1 MRYIAI
7 AIFILFSFLP
17 AGMAFAAQTQSGVT
31 NTSQTQTGVQNTANT
46 GQNVTL
52 INPLGNC
59 VDNGSGNCLS
69 ALLTKILDFV
79 IRIGAIVIVFM
90 LIYIGYLFVM
100 ARGVPGEI
108 TKAKEALKW
117 TVIGALILLGAQAI
131 SLGIQATVQAI
142 STGN

>member
-1 MRYIAI
+1 MRYLAI
-7 AIFILFSFLP
+7 AVFILFSFLP
-17 AGMAFAAQTQSGVT
+17 TGMVLAATTSGGAVNSGGTQSGGIV
-31 NTSQTQTGVQNTANT
+31 NTAPSNGT
-46 GQNVTL
+46 GSNVTL
-52 INPLGNC
+52 INPLGAGTN
-59 VDNGSGNCLS
+59 LQT
-69 ALLTKILDFV
+69 LLTKILDFV

-90 LIYIGYLFVM
+90 LIYIGYLFVI

-117 TVIGALILLGAQAI
+117 TVVGALILLGAQAI